1 MNGAA
6 LVQTPVTLTRMRWTR
21 KQIMEDEYL
30 SNTTWYIPLPPE
42 DGLQF
47 FREEKSADA
56 VFDVFF
62 KKVQYAARVQT
73 FPRSQKSTTLILE
86 TADDCDTE
94 GLQWRLQEIHVIKAG
109 TIQKIVECITEKDG
123 EMNCPHVNVVLD
135 TYRSF
140 TTAEEL
146 LEKVIERYRIVSA
159 DSTIKE
165 TVKETTLKTLRTFLG
180 VWLNAHPYDFN
191 TPPFKLLL
199 KLQEFCKITLGN
211 QMDLTTRVQGRL
223 ERCLHQESGDS
234 LSMDSSSSDF
244 EEDSRSRRGFPRTV
258 SFHGLSHPL
267 RFEDIPNEVF
277 AKQITSEDARLFKAV
292 IRHQCLPCNWS
303 KRTKTADNPS
313 STVSATVEHFNL
325 VAMAVYS
332 TVLNDPKLSSK
343 LRGKRIE
350 KWIEIA
356 SELRI
361 LKNFSS
367 TLAVI
372 SGLKVESVYRLK
384 SVWKHVSKESK
395 QVFDELNS
403 VFSTDSREITFKY
416 LIQKEGT
423 AKGIDANSIGISQRI
438 KNNTKRRI
446 DDPDSAYGSVPFFG
460 SFLRDFIHLSES
472 MEDYVEG
479 GLINFEKRR
488 REAEMLAQIKLMQVS
503 AGNYNFERDPVFH
516 EWFYQHIRRYSDK
529 ESFQM
534 SLEIDPIKHK
544 RSKSRA
550 IFTSRQLSKA
560 SSLNSSNPS
569 LFRTLENG
577 TVNGNGSTLST
588 PVATLNRSISV
599 GNLAESDGT
608 IVAKVI
614 LDSRIMDKTVFY
626 KSIRIYND
634 DRIRTVLERIFDK
647 FSRPDLMEKVEKF
660 CLSQVLDNGGEY
672 DFVDTNEIKTN
683 VFYAIN
689 ANQAEVKL
697 VVRRHADVKHSRN
710 DPRYRKRNRRKY
722 FPTYFH

>member
-1 MNGAA
+1 MF
-6 LVQTPVTLTRMRWTR
+6 LV
-21 KQIMEDEYL
+21 KH
-30 SNTTWYIPLPPE
+30 NTYYI
-42 DGLQF
+42 F
-47 FREEKSADA
+47 NRFYSYK
-56 VFDVFF
+56 
-62 KKVQYAARVQT
+62 
-73 FPRSQKSTTLILE
+73 
-86 TADDCDTE
+86 
-94 GLQWRLQEIHVIKAG
+94 
-109 TIQKIVECITEKDG
+109 
-123 EMNCPHVNVVLD
+123 
-135 TYRSF
+135 
-140 TTAEEL
+140 
-146 LEKVIERYRIVSA
+146 IVSA
-159 DSTIKE
+159 DQAIKE
-165 TVKETTLKTLRTFLG
+165 IVKESTLKTLRTFLG
-180 VWLNAHPYDFN
+180 VWLNTHPYDFN

-199 KLQEFCKITLGN
+199 RMQEFCKTSLGN
-211 QMDLTTRVQGRL
+211 QLDLTARVQGRL
-223 ERCLHQESGDS
+223 ERCLNQESGDS
-234 LSMDSSSSDF
+234 ISMNSSSSDL
-244 EEDSRSRRGFPRTV
+244 EEDTRKNRVFHPSV
-258 SFHGLSHPL
+258 SFHGLTHPL
-267 RFEDIPNEVF
+267 RFEDVPNEIF
-277 AKQITSEDARLFKAV
+277 AKQITYEDAKLFKAV

-313 STVSATVEHFNL
+313 PTVSATVEHFNL

-332 TVLNDPKLSSK
+332 TVLNEPKLSAK

-367 TLAVI
+367 THAVI

-472 MEDYVEG
+472 MEDYVDG

-503 AGNYNFERDPVFH
+503 AGNYNFERDSVFH
-516 EWFYQHIRRYSDK
+516 EWFYHHIRRYSDK
-529 ESFQM
+529 ESFQI
-534 SLEIDPIKHK
+534 SLEIEPIKHK

-550 IFTSRQLSKA
+550 VPSSRYLSKA

-569 LFRTLENG
+569 LFRAFENG
-577 TVNGNGSTLST
+577 VNGNGSTLST
-588 PVATLNRSISV
+588 PTATLNRSVSV

-608 IVAKVI
+608 IVAKI
-614 LDSRIMDKTVFY
+614 ALDSRITDKTVYY

-634 DRIRTVLERIFDK
+634 DRIKTVLERIFDK
-647 FSRPDLMEKVEKF
+647 FTRPDLMEKVEKF
-660 CLSQVLDNGGEY
+660 CLSQVLDNGGGENI
-672 DFVDTNEIKTN
+672 DSLN
-683 VFYAIN
+683 
-689 ANQAEVKL
+689 L
-697 VVRRHADVKHSRN
+697 
-710 DPRYRKRNRRKY
+710 P
-722 FPTYFH
+722 